1 MTRRVLLALAVVAAL
16 VGCSQKSAQETQVT
30 QAAAVTVPLRFT
42 SIPDQSAAVLQE
54 KFAPLAR
61 YLSKQLGITVEYVPA
76 VDYQVSVEMFASG
89 DVGLAWYSGLAGVQA
104 RDRVPTSSAIAQGS
118 ADPQQLSYF
127 VANKATGLRESQ
139 EFPAEI
145 ARLEFTF
152 GAEQSTAGRLMPEFY
167 LRSATGK
174 SPQEFFQ
181 RPLAFAPND
190 ASALDL
196 IASGKYQV
204 GVVDSEIYEQRV
216 EQKQLDA
223 DRVRVIWRTPEYAD
237 YNWSI
242 RPDLDDKHGAG
253 FTDKLTKAMLEI
265 RDPELLAALQ
275 TESFVPATN
284 ANYQAIR
291 EVAKQNDMLRQ

>member
-1 MTRRVLLALAVVAAL
+1 MTRRVLLAMASAAVLAA
-16 VGCSQKSAQETQVT
+16 CSQQSAQEADKTQV
-30 QAAAVTVPLRFT
+30 AATAAPLRFT

-76 VDYQVSVEMFASG
+76 TDYKVSVEMFANG

-118 ADPQQLSYF
+118 ADPQQFSYF
-127 VANKATGLRESQ
+127 VANKATGLSESA

-145 ARLEFTF
+145 AKLNFTF
-152 GAEQSTAGRLMPEFY
+152 GPEQSTAGRLMPEFY
-167 LRSATGK
+167 MRNATGK

-181 RPLAFAPND
+181 KPLAFAPND
-190 ASALDL
+190 ASALDQV
-196 IASGKYQV
+196 AAGKYQAT
-204 GVVDSEIYEQRV
+204 VVDSEVYDERV
-216 EQKQLDA
+216 EQKEIDA
-223 DRVRVIWRTPEYAD
+223 DRVRVIWRTPKYAD

-242 RPDLDDKHGAG
+242 RPDLDDKYGEG

-265 RDPELLAALQ
+265 NDPALLTALE
-275 TESFVPATN
+275 TESLVPASN
-284 ANYQAIR
+284 ANFQAIR
-291 EVAKQNDMLRQ
+291 EVAKQNDMLRN